1 MQLDMTKGRPMPI
14 IMRFFIPIFIG
25 NMFQQFY
32 NMVDSII
39 VGRYVGTEAFAAVGS
54 TGTIMFLV
62 LGFAN
67 GLATGF
73 TVLTS
78 QRFGAKDEKGI
89 RQSVANAIFL
99 SVIVSAVMTVFSILS
114 MKGLLHLLNT
124 PSNRSLDQKCL

>member
-1 MQLDMTKGRPMPI
+1 MQLDMTTGRPMPI
-14 IMRFFIPIFIG
+14 ILRFLIPIFIG

-67 GLATGF
+67 GLSTGF

-78 QRFGAKDEKGI
+78 QRFGAKDAYGV
-89 RQSVANAIFL
+89 RRSVANAIIL
-99 SVIVSAVMTVFSILS
+99 SVIVSVVVTAISLVSMGSIL
-114 MKGLLHLLNT
+114 HLMNT
-124 PSNRSLDQKCL
+124 PVIMMI